1 MATKPEGAIR
11 RILLAPWRTAKRAAL
26 GAASLWQELFAMP
39 EENIDRIL
47 VTTFRYVEKVV
58 LLLVGSLA
66 LLAIGQLV
74 MEIYAT
80 GKVKLEDVLLIFIF
94 IEIMAMANVYFLRRA
109 VPFTYPMFI
118 AVTALSRLIVLQ
130 GKSIAPENLLFEG
143 GAILLV
149 SAAILIVRY
158 SQRFSNDSSEEDK
171 RREGGDDPLA

>member
-1 MATKPEGAIR
+1 MK
-11 RILLAPWRTAKRAAL
+11 L
-26 GAASLWQELFAMP
+26 
-39 EENIDRIL
+39 EERIDRLL
-47 VTTFRYVEKVV
+47 VVTFRYVEKAV
-58 LLLVGSLA
+58 LLLVGGLA
-66 LLAIGQLV
+66 LLAIAQLV
-74 MEIYAT
+74 LDIFESR
-80 GKVKLEDVLLIFIF
+80 KVKLEDVLLIFIF

-158 SQRFSNDSSEEDK
+158 SQRYSNDSSEEDK
-171 RREGGDDPLA
+171 HREGDDDAHR